1 MAASKPATIAVHLP
15 QSPEERAR
23 IYAFRYRVEI
33 MKKGGASVFADDKKM
48 SITDDLDVSAVQL
61 CLVKQHA
68 VAASVRINS
77 TENTKFS
84 EKISAQ
90 FRLGEFSKFQ
100 PKDLS
105 LTSRLVVSDDD
116 SPGQLTA
123 VLLGA
128 AYKVARNMGS
138 RFDFT
143 SCPPPLVPLYERLGY
158 RRYADNFVDED
169 DVYHVPLVLLTDDLA
184 HLRYVG
190 SPFSKLAVEFTN
202 TAEASQW
209 FERTFPDSLHSA
221 AEGGLDEEDFWSLLT
236 EKLHQTPIEGIPLLK
251 DMTYA
256 AAKRIL
262 HTGSTLQCKRGDRI
276 VQAGATSR
284 EMYVILSGS
293 VEVRSG
299 DHMVAELGRGDI
311 FGEIALI
318 SSAPR
323 TADVVA
329 LEDVEVLILSQ
340 DFLEKGMRTM
350 PDIMSRVL
358 YNLSMILVE
367 RLRDHAPVSAD
378 GSAASP
384 PATNGSAAAP
394 PVTKQDQRRSA

>member
-1 MAASKPATIAVHLP
+1 MAGPKAANIAVHLP

-23 IYAFRYRVEI
+23 IYAFRYRIEI

-48 SITDDLDVSAVQL
+48 IVTDDLDEPAFQL

-77 TENTKFS
+77 TENTKFN
-84 EKISAQ
+84 EKVSAH
-90 FRLGEFSKFQ
+90 FRLGEFSNFR
-100 PKDLS
+100 PEELS

-116 SPGQLTA
+116 NPGQLTA

-138 RFDFT
+138 LFDFT

-169 DVYHVPLVLLTDDLA
+169 DVYHVPLVLLTDDVA

-190 SPFSKLAVEFTN
+190 SPFFGLAADFTN
-202 TAEASQW
+202 VAEASQW
-209 FERTFPDSLHSA
+209 FERTFSDSLHTA
-221 AEGGLDEEDFWSLLT
+221 AERALDEEEFWALLT
-236 EKLHQTPIEGIPLLK
+236 EKLQQTPIEGIPLLK
-251 DMTYA
+251 DMSYA
-256 AAKRIL
+256 DAKRVL
-262 HTGSTLQCKRGDRI
+262 HSGSTLQCKRGDRI

-299 DHMVAELGRGDI
+299 DRVLAELGRGEI
-311 FGEIALI
+311 FGESALI

-340 DFLEKGMRTM
+340 NFLEKGMRTM
-350 PDIMSRVL
+350 PDILSRVL

-367 RLRDHAPVSAD
+367 RLRDSTTLLAE
-378 GSAASP
+378 GSAES
-384 PATNGSAAAP
+384 SAAEDSVP
-394 PVTKQDQRRSA
+394 EKDQRRSA

>member
-1 MAASKPATIAVHLP
+1 MAAPKAASIAVRSP
-15 QSPEERAR
+15 QTPEERAR

-48 SITDDLDVSAVQL
+48 LITDDLDESAVQL

-68 VAASVRINS
+68 VAASVRVNS
-77 TENTKFS
+77 TENTKLG
-84 EKISAQ
+84 EAVSAH
-90 FRLGEFSKFQ
+90 FRLGEFSNFQ
-100 PKDLS
+100 PEDIS

-116 SPGQLTA
+116 NPGQLTA

-128 AYKVARNMGS
+128 AYKVARKMGS

-143 SCPPPLVPLYERLGY
+143 SCPPPLVPFYERLGY

-169 DVYHVPLVLLTDDLA
+169 DVYRVPLVLLTDDVA

-190 SPFSKLAVEFTN
+190 SPFSNLAGEFTN
-202 TAEASQW
+202 TSEACQW
-209 FERTFPDSLHSA
+209 FERTFPDSVHAA
-221 AEGGLDEEDFWSLLT
+221 AERALDEEEFWSLLT
-236 EKLHQTPIEGIPLLK
+236 EKLQQTPIEGIPLLK
-251 DMTYA
+251 DMRYA
-256 AAKRIL
+256 DAKRVL
-262 HTGSTLQCKRGDRI
+262 HSGSTLQCKHGDRI

-299 DHMVAELGRGDI
+299 DQVVAKLGRGEI

-367 RLRDHAPVSAD
+367 RLRDNAGPRAK
-378 GSAASP
+378 G
-384 PATNGSAAAP
+384 TAAAA
-394 PVTKQDQRRSA
+394 VTKQDQRRSA

>member
-1 MAASKPATIAVHLP
+1 MAAPKAATIAVHSP

-48 SITDDLDVSAVQL
+48 TITDDLDESAVQL

-77 TENTKFS
+77 TENTKLG
-84 EKISAQ
+84 EKVSAH

-100 PKDLS
+100 PEEIS
-105 LTSRLVVSDDD
+105 LTSRLVVSEDDN
-116 SPGQLTA
+116 PGQLTA

-128 AYKVARNMGS
+128 AYKVARSMGS

-158 RRYADNFVDED
+158 RRYVDNFVDED

-184 HLRYVG
+184 HLRYVD
-190 SPFSKLAVEFTN
+190 SPFAKLAVEFTN

-209 FERTFPDSLHSA
+209 FERTFPGSVHTA
-221 AEGGLDEEDFWSLLT
+221 AERALDEEDFWALLT
-236 EKLHQTPIEGIPLLK
+236 EKLRQTPIEGVPLLK
-251 DMTYA
+251 DMRYA
-256 AAKRIL
+256 DAKRIL
-262 HTGSTLQCKRGDRI
+262 HTGSTLQCKCGDRI

-293 VEVRSG
+293 VEVRTG
-299 DHMVAELGRGDI
+299 DHVVAQLGRGEI
-311 FGEIALI
+311 FGESALI

-329 LEDVEVLILSQ
+329 HEDVEVLILSQ

-350 PDIMSRVL
+350 PEIMSRVL

-367 RLRDHAPVSAD
+367 RLRDSTTRIAE
-378 GSAASP
+378 GSVTVGSPTAA
-384 PATNGSAAAP
+384 PATAQN
-394 PVTKQDQRRSA
+394 QRRSA